1 MLLAK
6 GKLQK
11 IQKKAARIAYRKP
24 THTRITTDLHEIAS
38 IEPIREERFDTISG
52 VSRNK
57 LRGVL

>member
-1 MLLAK
+1 MLLAI

-24 THTRITTDLHEIAS
+24 THTRITDLHEMAN